1 MSATDAGQLASAAGV
16 VVHEP
21 AGQRLPVVLAS
32 PHSGADYPES
42 FLAQSRL
49 EPEILRR
56 SEDSFVDEIFAPATL
71 LGIPQIKALFPR
83 AYLDT
88 NREAYE
94 LDPDMFVDPLPA
106 YANTRSPRVAAGLGT
121 IAKVVAQGVEI
132 YGRKLQVAD
141 ALDRIE
147 RHYKPYHQALRAL
160 IDRTVQRFGYCVL
173 IDCHSMPSGGGPGDV
188 STPVRK
194 GSGRAGGSGR
204 SGQMD
209 FVLGD
214 CYGQT
219 CAGVLMDRA
228 DQWLTACGY
237 RCTRNTPYAGGYT
250 TRHYGRPKQGVHALQ
265 LEVNRA
271 LYMDERA
278 YTRKPYQETLAAQ
291 MRELIACLGQTDPLL
306 LRTAA

>member
-1 MSATDAGQLASAAGV
+1 MSTSETGERTRTAGV
-16 VVHEP
+16 EILEP

-32 PHSGADYPES
+32 PHSGSVYPPE
-42 FLAQSRL
+42 FLAQSQL
-49 EPEILRR
+49 DPNALRR
-56 SEDSFVDEIFAPATL
+56 SEDCFVDEIFAAATW
-71 LGIPQIKALFPR
+71 LGVPQIKALFPR
-83 AYLDT
+83 AYIDT

-94 LDPDMFVDPLPA
+94 LDPDMFVDPLPS

-160 IDRTVQRFGYCVL
+160 IDRTVQRFGYCIL

-188 STPVRK
+188 STPARK
-194 GSGRAGGSGR
+194 PTADNRPAP
-204 SGQMD
+204 MD

-214 CYGQT
+214 CYGHT
-219 CAGVLMDRA
+219 CAAILMDRA
-228 DQWLTACGY
+228 DHWLAATGY
-237 RCTRNTPYAGGYT
+237 RCARNTPYAGGYT

-271 LYMDERA
+271 LYMDERRF
-278 YTRKPYQETLAAQ
+278 TRKTHLETLAAQ
-291 MRELIACLGQTDPLL
+291 MRELVACLGQTDPLL